1 MSSDHHSCHICGED
15 TLVNVPAFSK
25 LARVTSDCRPWPEG
39 GRLGFCASCVSIQ
52 KPVDAA
58 WLAERERVYGGYDLY
73 AGGDAVDQ
81 TVFDAATGDAE
92 PRNARVVARLEAE
105 FELPRTGR
113 LLDVGCGKGA
123 FLRAFGERFPEWT
136 LAGCDQGDA
145 NRREIEAIPG
155 VELYTSGPPAEISG
169 EFDLIAMSH
178 VLEHVPHPVAFLSD
192 LRGALRDGGL
202 LLVHGPNVADN
213 PFDLLV
219 VDHCTHFVPG
229 TVSAVA
235 AAAGYAVERVAEDW
249 VAKELTMVARS
260 ALVESVQENPIAAPA
275 DPEEAS
281 RSVVV
286 TTAWLLGVAAAARM
300 LAEEDR
306 LGIFGT
312 AIAGV
317 WLDAET
323 GGRAAFFCDE
333 DTSRAGKQLL
343 GRPVILPAEAEAP
356 ADIYIPMPHSIAQR
370 IARRLAR
377 NGIRY
382 HVPPAIN

>member
-1 MSSDHHSCHICGED
+1 MRKDHQTCHICGAD
-15 TLVNVPAFSK
+15 TLVDVPAFSK

-58 WLAERERVYGGYDLY
+58 WLAERERVYRSYDLY
-73 AGGDAVDQ
+73 AGGDVADQ
-81 TVFDAATGDAE
+81 AVFDAGTGDAE

-105 FELPRTGR
+105 FELPPKGR

-136 LAGCDQGDA
+136 LAGCDQEDV
-145 NRREIEAIPG
+145 NRSEIEALAG
-155 VELYTSGPPAEISG
+155 VELYTSGPPAEIPG
-169 EFDLIAMSH
+169 EFDFVVMSH
-178 VLEHVPHPVAFLSD
+178 VLEHIPHPVAFLFD
-192 LRGALRDGGL
+192 LRGTLRDEGL

-249 VAKELTMVARS
+249 VAKELTMVARAAS
-260 ALVESVQENPIAAPA
+260 PESPQENPFAAST

-281 RSVVV
+281 RSVVA
-286 TTAWLLGVAAAARM
+286 TTAWLLGVASAARM
-300 LAEEDR
+300 LAKDGR

-312 AIAGV
+312 AIAAV
-317 WLDAET
+317 WMDAET

-333 DTSRAGKQLL
+333 DTARAGKQLL
-343 GRPVILPAEAEAP
+343 GRPVTLPAEVEAP
-356 ADIYIPMPHSIAQR
+356 ADIYIPMPHSIAER
-370 IARRLAR
+370 IAQRLAR
-377 NGIRY
+377 DGIRY
-382 HVPPAIN
+382 HVPPAVN